1 MNIKKERA
9 ELKLLREK
17 FYTENKEVYSQ
28 TNSNPD
34 VLYLVTDPLP
44 PIFSSQLC
52 YKSRTI
58 HFLSRSM
65 PKLNSILW
73 CPPEDGYLD
82 SAEEFPAEQYD
93 REIQEFYLEAREQAR
108 VKHGAGQLGQL
119 QQGVPG
125 EHQP

>member
-1 MNIKKERA
+1 MNIEKERA

-52 YKSRTI
+52 YTFS
-58 HFLSRSM
+58 
-65 PKLNSILW
+65 P
-73 CPPEDGYLD
+73 D
-82 SAEEFPAEQYD
+82 QY
-93 REIQEFYLEAREQAR
+93 QTWT
-108 VKHGAGQLGQL
+108 VSCGAPLMMNI
-119 QQGVPG
+119 
-125 EHQP
+125 